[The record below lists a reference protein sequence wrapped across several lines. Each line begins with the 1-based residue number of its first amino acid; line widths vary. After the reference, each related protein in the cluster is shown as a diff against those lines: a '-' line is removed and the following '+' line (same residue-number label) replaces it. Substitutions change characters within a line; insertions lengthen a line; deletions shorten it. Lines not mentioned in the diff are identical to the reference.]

1 MKDVNEIRKAI
12 DSTDDVI
19 KDAFVKRM
27 EICKEIA
34 EAKKNSASPV
44 SDPARENAVLF
55 RLTEGL
61 PENYAKYLKELY
73 SVIFSVSKAYQSEII
88 GRTSSTVEEI
98 NRLIKNGLKNAPARA
113 AVACQGVNG
122 AYGGAAA
129 KIWRDVM
136 TEVHKSLDV
145 KEFEDS
151 EDVVKKGIGYYKKG
165 AKVETPIYYNQSSSV
180 SSATSSAASSS
191 VSSAASS
198 TVTSSESSSVSSGNT
213 SSAPPA
219 SEPETPSSS
228 EAPPEP
234 STPET
239 PAEGN
244 G

>member
-113 AVACQGVNG
+113 AVACQGVN
-122 AYGGAAA
+122 
-129 KIWRDVM
+129 
-136 TEVHKSLDV
+136 
-145 KEFEDS
+145 
-151 EDVVKKGIGYYKKG
+151 
-165 AKVETPIYYNQSSSV
+165 
-180 SSATSSAASSS
+180 
-191 VSSAASS
+191 
-198 TVTSSESSSVSSGNT
+198 
-213 SSAPPA
+213 
-219 SEPETPSSS
+219 
-228 EAPPEP
+228 
-234 STPET
+234 
-239 PAEGN
+239 
-244 G
+244 